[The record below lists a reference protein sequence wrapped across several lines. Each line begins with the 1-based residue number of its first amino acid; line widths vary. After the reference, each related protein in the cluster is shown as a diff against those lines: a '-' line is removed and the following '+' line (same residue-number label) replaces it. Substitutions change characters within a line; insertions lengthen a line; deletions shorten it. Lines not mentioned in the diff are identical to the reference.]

1 MRTDL
6 IAAVSALALLSCT
19 AAVASAQT
27 ATGDGAALGPS
38 STTPA
43 SPAVGETS
51 QSLGVVHVEDFLEKN
66 VIAAN
71 DQAVGTVEDVL
82 FGPDGQPL
90 RLILSTGPAGKT
102 VAIDL
107 SRVEVRSDSDALFVS
122 SLTRDDIQA
131 MPAFE
136 GDDNMTS
143 LNASR
148 PPAPKDAAPKAGA
161 AGK

>member
-19 AAVASAQT
+19 AGIASAQT
-27 ATGDGAALGPS
+27 ATGDA
-38 STTPA
+38 TTPA

-90 RLILSTGPAGKT
+90 RLILSTGPAGGRS

-107 SRVEVRSDSDALFVS
+107 SLVEVRSDSDALFVS
-122 SLTRDDIQA
+122 SLTREDIQA

-136 GDDNMTS
+136 GDSNMTS
-143 LNASR
+143 LNAIR
-148 PPAPKDAAPKAGA
+148 PPAPKDPSAKEETPKGDA